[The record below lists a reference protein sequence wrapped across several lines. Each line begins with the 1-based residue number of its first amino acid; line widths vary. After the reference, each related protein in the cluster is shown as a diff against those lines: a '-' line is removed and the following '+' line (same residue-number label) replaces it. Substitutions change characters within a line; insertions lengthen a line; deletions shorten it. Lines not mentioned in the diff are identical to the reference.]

1 MHLKLVHCL
10 VDELLFRP
18 GHGEVSAVSVV
29 VGCGPGDQL
38 RCVEVGGQVR
48 QVSALAN
55 N

>member
-18 GHGEVSAVSVV
+18 GHDDFSAVAVV
-29 VGCGPGDQL
+29 FGCGPD
-38 RCVEVGGQVR
+38 EVGGQVR
-48 QVSALAN
+48 QASALAN